1 MSHVKTTKLV
11 AGNVTGTHGLKGD
24 LKVRPHTNRT
34 GLLLEAQTIFF
45 RCPEEKFFAHEPV
58 CVTPHKKGFLLRLK
72 GLADVN
78 AVQHLIG
85 CEILIDVNDL
95 TEDEESESTVFK
107 LIGMSV
113 VDCSRGELGTIEEI
127 FTTAAHDIL
136 VVDGPFGEVLVP
148 AINEFIT
155 EIKHPEKRVLV
166 DLPDGLVPEVDEV

>member
-1 MSHVKTTKLV
+1 MSHVETTKLV

-45 RCPEEKFFAHEPV
+45 RCPKEKVFAYESV
-58 CVTPHKKGFLLRLK
+58 CVTPHKKGVILRLK
-72 GLADVN
+72 GLSDID
-78 AVQHLIG
+78 AVQHLVG

-95 TEDEESESTVFK
+95 AEDEESEATVFK

-113 VDCSRGELGTIEEI
+113 ADRSRGELGTIEEI
-127 FTTAAHDIL
+127 LTTAAHDIL
-136 VVDGPFGEVLVP
+136 VVDGPFGEVLIP

-155 EIKHPEKRVLV
+155 EIKHPEKRLLV
-166 DLPDGLVPEVDEV
+166 DLPDGLVPEVNEV